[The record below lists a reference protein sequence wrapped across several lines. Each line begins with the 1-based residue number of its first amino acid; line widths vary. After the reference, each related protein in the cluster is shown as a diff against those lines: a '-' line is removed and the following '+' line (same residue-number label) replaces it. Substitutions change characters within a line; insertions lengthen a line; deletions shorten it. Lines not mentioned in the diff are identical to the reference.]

1 MGSEMCIRD
10 SDRTGDMILSTLNNG
25 ETTPAAPTY
34 GYMEGTSQAAPHVS
48 AVVALM
54 IAANPNLTPARIKEI
69 LKQSVNPAKCKT
81 GCGTGIVDARKA
93 VKAAKSA

>member
-1 MGSEMCIRD
+1 
-10 SDRTGDMILSTLNNG
+10 MILSTLNNG

-54 IAANPNLTPARIKEI
+54 VAANPRLTPARIEEI
-69 LKQSVNPAKCKT
+69 LKQSVNPAKCT
-81 GCGTGIVDARKA
+81 SSCGTGIVDARKA